1 MLARFKK
8 KVFAPPH
15 PIGPVLAFS
24 IPSVRS
30 QTRKGTGVTRII
42 LDRTDFAAAQTL
54 AELIQ
59 TRGIAVQLVAGWPAD
74 PAEKAPILAISA
86 AAEAAM
92 GGTQKML
99 ERARGLRPLRVVV
112 IDEAAESFAIRE
124 ELEGKL
130 QRVNLAAHAAQGA
143 YGQAIIAE
151 ILCFGLSSMIAADP
165 ASMQLTA
172 VASRVA
178 QADVTVLING
188 PTGTGKEVLARFI
201 HARSPRADK
210 PFVAINCAAIPE
222 NMLEAMMFGHEKG
235 AFTGASVANK
245 GLFRAADG
253 GTLLLDEIS
262 EMPIGLQ
269 SKLLRVLQ
277 ERCVTPLGVQ
287 KEIAVDVRVIATTNR
302 DMPEEVRR
310 NNFREDLFYR
320 LNVFPLET
328 LPLRE
333 RPHDILPLAVGLLRR
348 HADGAATIPWM
359 TPEAVDVLER
369 HDWPGNVRE
378 LENVI
383 QRALV
388 LHVNGCITPA
398 DIILDTGRSLQMRP
412 AWLDRHTMAISGK
425 EKVA

>member
-1 MLARFKK
+1 M
-8 KVFAPPH
+8 
-15 PIGPVLAFS
+15 
-24 IPSVRS
+24 
-30 QTRKGTGVTRII
+30 TRII
-42 LDRTDFAAAQTL
+42 LDQTDFVGAQAL
-54 AELIQ
+54 AELIRR
-59 TRGIAVQLVAGWPAD
+59 RGIAVQLVQGWPSE
-74 PAEKAPILAISA
+74 PAEKSPIIVMSA
-86 AAEAAM
+86 AAEAGL
-92 GGTQKML
+92 GGSQKML
-99 ERARGLRPLRVVV
+99 ERARGLRPMRVVV
-112 IDEAAESFAIRE
+112 IDEAAEAFTIRE

-130 QRVNLAAHAAQGA
+130 QRLALRENEAQGA
-143 YGQAIIAE
+143 YGQAIAAE

-188 PTGTGKEVLARFI
+188 PTGTGKEVMARFI

-287 KEIAVDVRVIATTNR
+287 KEVAVDVRVIATTNR
-302 DMPEEVRR
+302 DMAEEVRR
-310 NNFREDLFYR
+310 NSFREDLFYR

-328 LPLRE
+328 LPLRD
-333 RPHDILPLAVGLLRR
+333 RPQDILPLAVGLLRR
-348 HADGAATIPWM
+348 HAEAGASIPWM
-359 TPEAVDVLER
+359 TQEAVDVLER

-383 QRALV
+383 QRGLV
-388 LHVNGCITPA
+388 LHANGCITPA

-412 AWLDRHTMAISGK
+412 DWLARHTLSASGK

>member
-1 MLARFKK
+1 MS
-8 KVFAPPH
+8 KVF
-15 PIGPVLAFS
+15 I
-24 IPSVRS
+24 
-30 QTRKGTGVTRII
+30 
-42 LDRTDFAAAQTL
+42 DRTVFSAADNLTDM
-54 AELIQ
+54 ICK
-59 TRGIAVQLVAGWPAD
+59 RGFAVQAVDGWPSELN
-74 PAEKAPILAISA
+74 EKAPVLVLSSQ
-86 AAEAAM
+86 AEAVM
-92 GGTQKML
+92 GSSQKML
-99 ERARGLRPLRVVV
+99 ERARGLRPLRVIV
-112 IDEAAESFAIRE
+112 IDEASNRFAIHK

-130 QRVNLAAHAAQGA
+130 CRIDLPAADAHCDFALTVVVETVCA
-143 YGQAIIAE
+143 
-151 ILCFGLSSMIAADP
+151 GLSSMVAADP
-165 ASMQLTA
+165 ASVRLMS
-172 VASRVA
+172 VADRVA
-178 QADVTVLING
+178 RADVTVLING

-201 HARSPRADK
+201 HTRSARADK

-287 KEIAVDVRVIATTNR
+287 TEISVDVRVIATTNR

-310 NNFREDLFYR
+310 NSFREDLYYR

-328 LPLRE
+328 LPLRD
-333 RPHDILPLAVGLLRR
+333 RPHDILPLAVGLLHR
-348 HADGAATIPWM
+348 HANTTTALPWM
-359 TPEAVDVLER
+359 TPEAIELLER
-369 HDWPGNVRE
+369 HHWPGNVRE

-388 LHVNGCITPA
+388 LHVDGRITPA
-398 DIILDTGRSLQMRP
+398 EIVLDTGRSLQMRP
-412 AWLDRHTMAISGK
+412 AWLDQQTAPINGK
-425 EKVA
+425 ERVA